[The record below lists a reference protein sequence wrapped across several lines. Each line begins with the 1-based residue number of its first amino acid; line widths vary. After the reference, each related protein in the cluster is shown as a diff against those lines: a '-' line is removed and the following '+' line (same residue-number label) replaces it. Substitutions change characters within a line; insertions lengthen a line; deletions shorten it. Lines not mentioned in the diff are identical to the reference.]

1 MEQAAPSSW
10 GQQPRNHGSRSVLW
24 SQAPGE
30 GTAREGGSGGK
41 SQLVIANVANLVQ
54 LHGWKR
60 QPRNMP
66 SFLSGVGLCEPLAA
80 SKPGARSL
88 HGQMGRGWGVQETGA
103 YLCQGSQELRHPQ
116 DEQRQKRWS
125 HQDQGGCKL
134 EGCQAGCGGGAS
146 QQQLSPASPFSR
158 GSEGLH
164 PRMPPQLGGQDGISG
179 AGRCVSARRTSALPA
194 VPGHE
199 QSLRAGR
206 SAECA
211 CVCLSLRAFAI
222 VPVELCPSAVAPLS
236 SSCERVCAAARERPA
251 GGLGEGAL
259 AVPGCLHAWSPAWP
273 SEEVVQS
280 CGSWCREGRRGE
292 ETGQGRWRL
301 CAGREC
307 PNQPPARGGTEGRRA
322 PAASGSDVGG
332 GFGTRMGLGAGH
344 LCAKHVC
351 APCSCLRTDFCAGS

>member
-1 MEQAAPSSW
+1 MRAPCCQQAWSQEPAWTNGEGGGSRNQGLPLSGFPGATAPTGRAAAEAVVSSGPGWLQIRGMSSW
-10 GQQPRNHGSRSVLW
+10 VC
-24 SQAPGE
+24 
-30 GTAREGGSGGK
+30 
-41 SQLVIANVANLVQ
+41 V
-54 LHGWKR
+54 
-60 QPRNMP
+60 
-66 SFLSGVGLCEPLAA
+66 
-80 SKPGARSL
+80 
-88 HGQMGRGWGVQETGA
+88 
-103 YLCQGSQELRHPQ
+103 
-116 DEQRQKRWS
+116 
-125 HQDQGGCKL
+125 
-134 EGCQAGCGGGAS
+134 GAS

-179 AGRCVSARRTSALPA
+179 AGRCVPARRTSALPA

-206 SAECA
+206 SAGCA

-251 GGLGEGAL
+251 GGLGAGAL
-259 AVPGCLHAWSPAWP
+259 AVPGSLHAWSPAWP
-273 SEEVVQS
+273 SEGVVQS

-332 GFGTRMGLGAGH
+332 SFGTRVGPGAGH

-351 APCSCLRTDFCAGS
+351 APCSCLRTNFCAGS